1 MRFSR
6 IASAVP
12 VCIGAALLATR
23 ALALPP
29 ISPLLEG
36 DFLAD
41 SSDDVGNNFCIMG
54 VDSGNFSAYSSVH
67 GPGTGGE
74 DVSVAVN
81 AAQPT
86 STSRGTDKLSVKQ
99 SQFAMLTVYFNA
111 VVGVTDLP
119 IEKCSMNGTFTKHN
133 AHEAVSARCKGDD
146 LSALFS
152 TDQITSL
159 KTAMQRKHI
168 KLTVD
173 KAHAKW
179 SLSIDCNGTWFPHG

>member
-6 IASAVP
+6 MASAVP
-12 VCIGAALLATR
+12 VCIDAALLAAR

-29 ISPLLEG
+29 ISPLIEG

-54 VDSGNFSAYSSVH
+54 VDSANFSAYNEVH

-86 STSRGTDKLSVKQ
+86 STSRGPDKLSVKQ
-99 SQFAMLTVYFNA
+99 SQFAVLTVTINA
-111 VVGVTDLP
+111 
-119 IEKCSMNGTFTKHN
+119 
-133 AHEAVSARCKGDD
+133 AQAVSR
-146 LSALFS
+146 SA
-152 TDQITSL
+152 
-159 KTAMQRKHI
+159 
-168 KLTVD
+168 
-173 KAHAKW
+173 
-179 SLSIDCNGTWFPHG
+179 P